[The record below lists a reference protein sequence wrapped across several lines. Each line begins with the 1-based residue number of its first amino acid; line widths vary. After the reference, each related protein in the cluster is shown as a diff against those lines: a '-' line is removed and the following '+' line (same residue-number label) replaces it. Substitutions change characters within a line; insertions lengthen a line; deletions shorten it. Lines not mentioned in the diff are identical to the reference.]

1 MPSRPARH
9 TTMTTPI
16 DDIERSDREVYLYRA
31 GTAAGPGSSGRA
43 MPFEMKVR
51 QHRGLTV
58 VRVSGELDLE
68 PAPDLCALFDVL
80 VEDQQVHMLVD
91 LEKLS
96 FCDSVGLSALIHGYN
111 VCHGAGG
118 TFRITGD
125 TGLVTR
131 LLRATGVRAL
141 LTESEPG

>member
-1 MPSRPARH
+1 MPTRPARH

-16 DDIERSDREVYLYRA
+16 DDIERSDRKVYLYRA
-31 GTAAGPGSSGRA
+31 GTVAGPGSSGRA

-51 QHRGLTV
+51 QYPGPTV
-58 VRVSGELDLE
+58 VCVSGELDLE
-68 PAPDLCALFDVL
+68 AAPDLCALFDAL
-80 VEDQQVHMLVD
+80 AEDQQVNMLVD

-118 TFRITGD
+118 AFRITGD
-125 TGLVTR
+125 TGLVAR
-131 LLRATGVRAL
+131 VLRATGLRTL
-141 LTESEPG
+141 LTEPEPG

>member
-1 MPSRPARH
+1 MTRP
-9 TTMTTPI
+9 I
-16 DDIERSDREVYLYRA
+16 EDIERRDRKVYVYRMGA
-31 GTAAGPGSSGRA
+31 VAGPGLPGRT

-51 QHRGLTV
+51 QHAGLTV
-58 VRVSGELDLE
+58 VRLYGELDVE
-68 PAPDLCALFDVL
+68 PAPNLRALFDAL
-80 VEDQQVHMLVD
+80 VEDKQVHVLVD
-91 LEKLS
+91 LAMLS

-118 TFRITGD
+118 SFRITGD

-141 LTESEPG
+141 LTEAGQADPAP